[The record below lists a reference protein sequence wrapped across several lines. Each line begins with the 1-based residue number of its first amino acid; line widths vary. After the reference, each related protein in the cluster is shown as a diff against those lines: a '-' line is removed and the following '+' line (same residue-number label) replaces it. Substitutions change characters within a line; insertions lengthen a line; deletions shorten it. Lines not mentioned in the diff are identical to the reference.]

1 LHLLG
6 NQPTARLHSQLD
18 HGSISRDAKI
28 AGHEPVKINR
38 QDAAKRAIENGDI
51 VRLYNDRGSCLCG
64 AIVSDEVMQGV
75 LIVSTGAWFN
85 PDPSGASG
93 LSCHHGNPNVLTP
106 DLGTSKL
113 AQGPAAHSCLVEVEK
128 WTGGAVAMTAH
139 KPPLIEDGRHQ
150 NLKAKA

>member
-1 LHLLG
+1 MLAGTVCSVARGNSNPKQARHGTYLALSLH
-6 NQPTARLHSQLD
+6 
-18 HGSISRDAKI
+18 
-28 AGHEPVKINR
+28 E
-38 QDAAKRAIENGDI
+38 
-51 VRLYNDRGSCLCG
+51 VR
-64 AIVSDEVMQGV
+64 QGV
-75 LIVSTGAWFN
+75 LIVSTGAWFD